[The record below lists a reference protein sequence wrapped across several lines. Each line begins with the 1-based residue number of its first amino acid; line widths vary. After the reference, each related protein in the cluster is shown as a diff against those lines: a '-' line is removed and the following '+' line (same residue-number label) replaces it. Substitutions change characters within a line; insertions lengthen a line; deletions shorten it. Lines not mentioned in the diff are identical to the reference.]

1 VDTGV
6 FGIERLVA
14 MLPDGG
20 PPTWEAA
27 APGPLVTALL
37 RQLLP
42 GGVHDVATPDG
53 HLAILA
59 KMLAPEQTA
68 TAWAGEPDHAARI
81 RRNARLNGVDI
92 DVADVAAFAAG
103 ESACLV
109 ILRSPAHLPVALA
122 GNPPAILLLNAEA
135 DAPGY
140 SAVRLDAGG
149 RRQQTGPAAVTLLV
163 REAEVDITLESL
175 AAGAEALAQRGD
187 QGMVP
192 AELANRAVDSALRLV
207 EMQQRQVDRARDQM
221 RTARDTCDAMRQ
233 SRSWRVTGFLR
244 RLKRR

>member
-1 VDTGV
+1 MDTGV
-6 FGIERLVA
+6 FGIARLVSL
-14 MLPDGG
+14 LPDGG
-20 PPTWEAA
+20 PPTWEADK
-27 APGPLVTALL
+27 PGPLVTAVV
-37 RQLLP
+37 RQLHP

-53 HLAILA
+53 HLALLA
-59 KMLAPEQTA
+59 KILAPEQSA
-68 TAWAGEPDHAARI
+68 TAWAGEPDQAARI

-92 DVADVAAFAAG
+92 EVADVAGFAAG
-103 ESACLV
+103 ESACLA

-122 GNPPAILLLNAEA
+122 GNPHAILLLNAEA

-140 SAVRLDAGG
+140 SAVHLDAGG
-149 RRQQTGPAAVTLLV
+149 RLQQAGPAVATLLV

-175 AAGAEALAQRGD
+175 TAGAEALAQRAD

-192 AELANRAVDSALRLV
+192 AELANRAVDSARNLV
-207 EMQQRQVDRARDQM
+207 ELQQRQVERARDQM
-221 RTARDTCDAMRQ
+221 RTARDTCAAMRQ